1 MKAVRCE
8 DRRMKLVDV
17 PAPTGDS
24 GGEGRALVQVV
35 SAAICASDLHMAAA
49 GFLNPEVTLGHEIGG
64 VTEDGTPVAVEPV
77 GTCGRKCEWCA
88 SGRYNVCPRAAR
100 NILGFGADGGMAEMV
115 AVDPAWLVRLP
126 GGVSPADACL
136 VEPLAVC
143 LHGFRRVGLR
153 ADDRMLIVGGGALGL
168 AAAATARQLG
178 ARVSLI
184 ARHDAQK
191 AAAER
196 LGAELL
202 EATDEASRGFDL
214 TVDAAG
220 TPDAMAAAVRRVRRN
235 GTVLVLASYLT
246 RDLVAPKMEV
256 ALKELSLVASAM
268 YGRGPEGRDIEDAS
282 KLLAT
287 IPELAG
293 TIISHRFPLDAAEEA
308 FAAAE
313 DRAGGAIKVVIE
325 PSSG

>member
-8 DRRMKLVDV
+8 NRRMKLVDV
-17 PAPTGDS
+17 PAPTGGAGS
-24 GGEGRALVQVV
+24 EGRVLVRVV
-35 SAAICASDLHMAAA
+35 STAICASDLHMAAA
-49 GFLNPEVTLGHEIGG
+49 GLLNPEVTLGHEIGG

-77 GTCGRKCEWCA
+77 GTCGRQCEWCA
-88 SGRYNVCPRAAR
+88 SGRYNVCGRSTR

-126 GGVSPADACL
+126 AALSPTDACL

-143 LHGFRRVGLR
+143 LHGFRRTGLR
-153 ADDRMLIVGGGALGL
+153 AGDRLLIVGGGALGL
-168 AAAATARQLG
+168 TAAATASQLG

-184 ARHDAQK
+184 ARHDAQE

-196 LGAELL
+196 LGANLL
-202 EATDEASRGFDL
+202 NAASDRDGNFDL

-220 TPDAMAAAVRRVRRN
+220 TPDAMAEAVRRVRRN

-268 YGRGPEGRDIEDAS
+268 YGRTSEGRDIEDAS
-282 KLLAT
+282 KLLAS
-287 IPELAG
+287 IPELPRA
-293 TIISHRFPLDAAEEA
+293 IVSHRFPLDAAEEA
-308 FAAAE
+308 FAVAE

-325 PSSG
+325 PGSG